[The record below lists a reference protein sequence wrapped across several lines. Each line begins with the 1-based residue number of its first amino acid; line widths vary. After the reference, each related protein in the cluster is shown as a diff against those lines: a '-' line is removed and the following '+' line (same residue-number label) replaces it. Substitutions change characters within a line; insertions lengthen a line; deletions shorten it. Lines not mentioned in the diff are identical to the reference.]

1 MIRKIVSAGQTGV
14 EIAALDIAIKL
25 GISHGGWTS
34 LGMRNEDGPISK
46 SYQLVETS
54 SIGFRE
60 ALRKNVSDSDGTLV
74 ISKGERTDQTANAV
88 RTALSLE
95 RQLLHVDLSQY
106 ALFEAASLA
115 SSWMSQR
122 HIKTAHITGL
132 LASEDDQIYGQ
143 TRKLL
148 ETALYLGFVKSEP
161 QPGLSGFQL
170 HGSDAE
176 QRIPQTVSEAIDI
189 LKALLSLKDKTMLA
203 NLQAAELNHIHSG
216 LWEYIKQHF
225 GLYTG
230 NRALLDACAAHAGLD
245 RPLPDEAC
253 AVIIRTLWEDL
264 RRSHKLRVVK

>member
-14 EIAALDIAIKL
+14 EMAALDIAIKL
-25 GISHGGWTS
+25 GIACGGWAP
-34 LGMRNEDGPISK
+34 LGMRNEDGPIPE

-60 ALRKNVSDSDGTLV
+60 ALHKNVSDSDGTLV
-74 ISKGERTDQTANAV
+74 ITKGKRTAQTSDAV
-88 RTALSLE
+88 RTALALE

-132 LASEDDQIYGQ
+132 LAGDDDQIYGQ
-143 TRKLL
+143 ACKLL

-161 QPGLSGFQL
+161 QPVPGGAQPNQSL
-170 HGSDAE
+170 AAK
-176 QRIPQTVSEAIDI
+176 RIPRTVSEAVGA
-189 LKALLSLKDKTMLA
+189 LKETLSLKDRTILA
-203 NLQAAELNHIHSG
+203 NLQADELNHVHSG
-216 LWEYIKQHF
+216 LWEYIKQYF
-225 GLYTG
+225 GLFAG
-230 NRALLDACAAHAGLD
+230 NQPLLDACAGHAGLD

-253 AVIIRTLWEDL
+253 AVIIRALWEDL
-264 RRSHKLRVVK
+264 RRNHKLRIVK